1 MMRDLLTALAL
12 LCLVAPCGC
21 DDPPP
26 ALPDLG
32 PIEIDSPLAVTKC
45 EMLSMEIDKADGPG
59 PSARAAGIAQTCWL
73 RLIDYRLRR
82 LVPLDDPGPPPPPP
96 AEAPDTQPRPNPVRK
111 TPLSEPGGG
120 PDVGSVPPYVAPNRA
135 DDNNS
140 NGGKK

>member
-45 EMLSMEIDKADGPG
+45 DLLSMEIDKAAILHGQADPA
-59 PSARAAGIAQTCWL
+59 SAAVVRVGIAQTCWL

-82 LVPLDDPGPPPPPP
+82 LVPIDDPGPPPPAP
-96 AEAPDTQPRPNPVRK
+96 AEAPDTQPKPRPVRK
-111 TPLSEPGGG
+111 TPLSESGGG
-120 PDVGSVPPYVAPNRA
+120 PDVGWNPPAPRM
-135 DDNNS
+135 D
-140 NGGKK
+140 GGAL